1 MMISSYA
8 ELFLV
13 CAVILLPIFYETSSK
28 FRYFFK
34 FFVYYAVVILN
45 SFLLIPVFCLRPC
58 NVRNLVL
65 ASKFCRVASPV
76 ISIKWE
82 VRGAEH
88 MSADRAMVMVAN
100 HQSSLDI
107 LGMFDFWHLMDKC
120 TVIAKR
126 ELFYAWPFGLA
137 AWLSGLIFID
147 RRHAERA
154 QSAMNDSTKMLIEK
168 RTKLWVFPEGTR
180 RTTNEIHPFKKGA
193 FHVAVRSQLPI
204 LPIVYSSYHTFLDDR
219 QKVMNPGHVIV
230 TALPPIET
238 TGLTVDDI
246 PALIERTRAA
256 MIETFKASTK
266 EVENRFNLSG
276 HAMQPGKEATVAET
290 PRALAS
296 VVPPARTPPSS
307 AISKPKATSI
317 GDHPLEPSN
326 CRDHLL
332 LDAGPRKIGSLIGGA
347 NDASPIK
354 EPTAYRRKD
363 VQRD

>member
-1 MMISSYA
+1 MISNYL
-8 ELFLV
+8 ELFLI
-13 CAVILLPIFYETSSK
+13 CAVILLPIFYETSTK

-34 FFVYYAVVILN
+34 FFVYYAVVLLN
-45 SFLLIPVFCLRPC
+45 SVVLTPIFLFRPC

-65 ASKFCRVASPV
+65 ASRCCRVASSI

-88 MSADRAMVMVAN
+88 LSADRAMVMVAN

-107 LGMFDFWHLMDKC
+107 LGMFDFWHVMDKC

-147 RRHAERA
+147 RRHTERA
-154 QSAMNDSTKMLIEK
+154 QSTMNDSTKMLIET

-204 LPIVYSSYHTFLDDR
+204 LPVVYSSYHTFLDDR
-219 QKVMNPGHVIV
+219 NKVMNPGHVIV

-238 TGLTVDDI
+238 KGLTTEDI
-246 PALIERTRAA
+246 PALIERTRNA
-256 MIETFKASTK
+256 MIDTFKASTK

-276 HAMQPGKEATVAET
+276 HGMTKSSPPVRSAATRSLPARHTKQRTVA
-290 PRALAS
+290 
-296 VVPPARTPPSS
+296 VPADMPLQSS
-307 AISKPKATSI
+307 
-317 GDHPLEPSN
+317 GGCN
-326 CRDHLL
+326 L
-332 LDAGPRKIGSLIGGA
+332 LDGGARKIGSLIGGA

>member
-1 MMISSYA
+1 MYHQPDP
-8 ELFLV
+8 
-13 CAVILLPIFYETSSK
+13 LPK
-28 FRYFFK
+28 F
-34 FFVYYAVVILN
+34 
-45 SFLLIPVFCLRPC
+45 
-58 NVRNLVL
+58 
-65 ASKFCRVASPV
+65 ASKFCRVVSPI

-82 VRGAEH
+82 VRGAEY

-126 ELFYAWPFGLA
+126 ELFFAWPFGLA

-147 RRHAERA
+147 RRHAQRA
-154 QSAMNDSTKMLIEK
+154 QTAMNESTKMLIAK

-193 FHVAVRSQLPI
+193 FHVAVRAQLPI
-204 LPIVYSSYHTFLDDR
+204 QPIVYSSYHTFLDDR
-219 QKVMNPGHVIV
+219 AKVMNPGHVIV

-238 TGLTVDDI
+238 KGLTSDDI
-246 PALIERTRAA
+246 PELIERTRNA
-256 MIETFKASTK
+256 MIETFKATTK

-276 HAMQPGKEATVAET
+276 HGMAAANGKGATVVT
-290 PRALAS
+290 RLAAAMPVA
-296 VVPPARTPPSS
+296 VVGRKLTT
-307 AISKPKATSI
+307 KKV
-317 GDHPLEPSN
+317 EP
-326 CRDHLL
+326 CTTTTLIDPE
-332 LDAGPRKIGSLIGGA
+332 PRKIGSLLGA
-347 NDASPIK
+347 GDASPIK